1 MKILLYIEFDG
12 TNFYG
17 YQIQNNYRTVQ
28 GEIKKVVA
36 KLFGEDARFI
46 GPSRTDRAVHAKKY
60 PVLLS
65 NIKTTIPPDRVS
77 KVFNINL
84 PEDIR
89 VIESFRVSE
98 DFNIRYN
105 VVGKTYSYKIRK
117 SPYISP
123 IYRNYA
129 YTVDYDI
136 DIYKMQK
143 AKYLFLGKKDFSGF
157 MSQGSNPRNTIKTIY
172 DIRIIEKD
180 NFITVYINASGYL
193 YNMVRIIVSTLLDIS
208 RGFIKEEDIIKVF
221 ETGQRGKSMVIP
233 GNGLYMESVEF
244 KEIKLIW

>member
-12 TNFYG
+12 RYFYG

-28 GEIKKVVA
+28 GEIKKVLE
-36 KLFGEDARFI
+36 KLFGKDVKFI
-46 GPSRTDRAVHAKKY
+46 GPSRTDRFVHAKRY

-65 NIKTTIPPDRVS
+65 NLKTTIPPDRVS
-77 KVFNINL
+77 KVLNINL

-89 VIESFRVSE
+89 VIKSFRVSE

-117 SPYISP
+117 SPYVSP

-157 MSQGSNPRNTIKTIY
+157 MSQGSNPRNTVKTIY
-172 DIRIIEKD
+172 DIRIIQKN

-193 YNMVRIIVSTLLDIS
+193 YNMVRIIVSTLLDVA
-208 RGFIKEEDIIKVF
+208 RGFIKEEDIIEIF
-221 ETGQRGKSMVIP
+221 ETGKRGKSIVIP
-233 GNGLYMESVEF
+233 GYGLYLEDVEF
-244 KEIKLIW
+244 KEIKEI